1 MADIPVLAEY
11 KRRLKPPTRTVNPE
25 KQERLQACLQEL
37 ATLLYE
43 ETHSCELQDL
53 ESIEKIVRQQ
63 MLEHVSPQIA
73 LFLLSK
79 QQELKQ
85 VKPER

>member
-1 MADIPVLAEY
+1 MI
-11 KRRLKPPTRTVNPE
+11 PE

-43 ETHSCELQDL
+43 QIDKSDLSNL

-73 LFLLSK
+73 LFLSNK
-79 QQELKQ
+79 QREPKQ
-85 VKPER
+85 VKPEK

>member
-1 MADIPVLAEY
+1 MI
-11 KRRLKPPTRTVNPE
+11 PE

-37 ATLLYE
+37 ATLVYE
-43 ETHSCELQDL
+43 QTDKSNLSNL

-73 LFLLSK
+73 LFLSNK
-79 QQELKQ
+79 QREPKQ
-85 VKPER
+85 VKPEK

>member
-1 MADIPVLAEY
+1 MI
-11 KRRLKPPTRTVNPE
+11 PE

-43 ETHSCELQDL
+43 QIDKSDLSNL

-73 LFLLSK
+73 LFLSNK
-79 QQELKQ
+79 
-85 VKPER
+85 

>member
-1 MADIPVLAEY
+1 MS
-11 KRRLKPPTRTVNPE
+11 PE

-43 ETHSCELQDL
+43 QIDKSDLSNL

-73 LFLLSK
+73 LFLSNK
-79 QQELKQ
+79 QREPKQ
-85 VKPER
+85 VKPEK

>member
-1 MADIPVLAEY
+1 MI
-11 KRRLKPPTRTVNPE
+11 PE

-43 ETHSCELQDL
+43 QIDKSDLSTL

-73 LFLLSK
+73 LFLSNE
-79 QQELKQ
+79 QREPKQ
-85 VKPER
+85 VKPEK

>member
-1 MADIPVLAEY
+1 MI
-11 KRRLKPPTRTVNPE
+11 PE

-37 ATLLYE
+37 ATLVYE
-43 ETHSCELQDL
+43 QTDKSDLSNL

-73 LFLLSK
+73 LFLSNK
-79 QQELKQ
+79 QREPKQ
-85 VKPER
+85 VKPEK

>member
-1 MADIPVLAEY
+1 MI
-11 KRRLKPPTRTVNPE
+11 PE

-43 ETHSCELQDL
+43 QTDKSDLSNL

-73 LFLLSK
+73 LFLSNK
-79 QQELKQ
+79 QREPKQ
-85 VKPER
+85 VKPEK